1 MWYSFWY
8 SNVSIFVAIYYGTK
22 FKYIAMDI
30 TTTISRKTTGYS
42 EGIELVEL
50 WENFFNTEVRL
61 RERKARYIHE
71 CYKMK

>member
-8 SNVSIFVAIYYGTK
+8 SNFSIFVAIYYGTK

-30 TTTISRKTTGYS
+30 TTTISRQTTGYS

-61 RERKARYIHE
+61 RERKARYIQK

>member
-1 MWYSFWY
+1 
-8 SNVSIFVAIYYGTK
+8 
-22 FKYIAMDI
+22 MDI

-61 RERKARYIHE
+61 RERKAKYIQE